1 MAKKNDQAGDQPP
14 HDVQQ
19 TLDSLRE
26 QILIYEQILD
36 SLPDLILYK
45 GPGSH
50 IRYANRA
57 FREYYGMDKQQ
68 LQDVIDADFNQPD
81 YTQQYIRD
89 DAQVFQ
95 TGQSLEIA
103 CEPVTHHSGE
113 VHLFATNKH
122 AIRSHDG
129 AIIGTV
135 GISRDLSK
143 TSESSIGR
151 TNNETRLQR
160 IIDNVPGMVY
170 QLLLNP
176 DMTVSFPF
184 VSTGSR
190 DLYGQEPEAIMH
202 QASIVTEAMHP
213 ADRSRFH
220 EGMQASA
227 ESLAAWHWEGL
238 VVINGQERWL
248 QSASR
253 PTKLDN
259 GATLWDGVLLNITQ
273 QKQAEALLTRFD
285 TILSATPDLVMIAD
299 VAGQIQYLNP
309 AARQVVQQDLM
320 QSAEPLTLQQLY
332 RDAGDRAWIDQT
344 LRHAQTHGSWM
355 GDYHLQTAQG
365 NQLPMHYQV
374 LCHYDRDQQ
383 PSFFS
388 LIAHDIR
395 DQKQAEAER
404 QRLHEEI
411 IRTQQQALRDLST
424 PLIPIADTVVLMPLI
439 GSVDTARAQHL
450 MEILLDGVHTHKAH
464 IAIVDVTGVPVM
476 DTQVAGL
483 LIRAATSVQLLGA
496 RVIITGIRPELAQT
510 LVTLGVDFRSISTQS
525 SLQQGISYAIQSLQ

>member
-1 MAKKNDQAGDQPP
+1 MGIDMHQDGDQTTG
-14 HDVQQ
+14 DVQQ
-19 TLDSLRE
+19 TIATLRA
-26 QILIYEQILD
+26 QLAIYEQILD
-36 SLPDLILYK
+36 SIPDLILYK
-45 GPGSH
+45 GPASH

-57 FREYYGMDKQQ
+57 FRDYYGMDKQQ

-113 VHLFATNKH
+113 VHLFSTNKH

-135 GISRDLSK
+135 GISRDLST
-143 TSESSIGR
+143 TSESTAGR
-151 TNNETRLQR
+151 TNNEARLQR

-170 QLLLNP
+170 QLLLQP
-176 DMTVSFPF
+176 DKTISFPF

-190 DLYGQEPEAIMH
+190 DLYGHEPEAIMH
-202 QASIVTEAMHP
+202 EASIVTEAMHP

-220 EGMQASA
+220 EGMLASA
-227 ESLAAWHWEGL
+227 QSLAAWHWEGR
-238 VVINGQERWL
+238 VVINGQEHWL

-253 PTKLDN
+253 PTALGN
-259 GATLWDGVLLNITQ
+259 GAMLWDGVLLNITQ

-285 TILSATPDLVMIAD
+285 TILSATPDLVAIAD
-299 VAGQIQYLNP
+299 VAGQIHYLNP
-309 AARQVVQQDLM
+309 AARQVVHADPTA
-320 QSAEPLTLQQLY
+320 SDTPLTWQDIY
-332 RDAGDRAWIDQT
+332 RNPTDQAWIAQT
-344 LRHAQTHGSWM
+344 LQHAQTHGSWM

-365 NQLPMHYQV
+365 SQLPVRYQV

-383 PSFFS
+383 PSFVS
-388 LIAHDIR
+388 LMAHDIS

-411 IRTQQQALRDLST
+411 IQTQQQALRDLST
-424 PLIPIADTVVLMPLI
+424 PLIPITDAVVLLPLI

-450 MEILLDGVHTHKAH
+450 METLLDGVSTHKAQ
-464 IAIVDVTGVPVM
+464 IAIVDVTGVPMM

-510 LVTLGVDFRSISTQS
+510 LVTLGIDFRSIITQS
-525 SLQQGISYAIQSLQ
+525 SLQQGITYAIHALQ